1 MQNRIGIFVENAK
14 EHTTDV
20 RKKMNSRTIF
30 IFSIFFSVFLLHGM
44 SVSAQESYLSELLP
58 GTKISYKHWVEQ
70 RSEITGHSNFI
81 YEILTRDGTRFI
93 VEKNENTKADGEVF
107 TRKSLWFDANSGVP
121 RWYEEEDLREDF
133 RITNTYSG
141 QILRTRLNKA
151 GKILEFETDLSE
163 ENAVPFEVVIFFLR
177 KNLQQI
183 LQTKEFSFT
192 LFLPLLA
199 IELEE
204 KGLPRSMS
212 MIRMK
217 VEPQEEVQLDTP
229 LGSMKAH
236 KILILP
242 QSGFLRAILPRE
254 KTHFEFSIAEAAP
267 HYLLQFVAGKT
278 RHILTQLSPAE

>member
-242 QSGFLRAILPRE
+242 QSGFLRAILPR
-254 KTHFEFSIAEAAP
+254 T
-267 HYLLQFVAGKT
+267 
-278 RHILTQLSPAE
+278 LTSGNPVLRAIQPRTLTSGNPVLRALTLP